1 MGHLSGERER
11 TSPWSSSSESLRSLE
26 VSDRVEEGGSVGG
39 LEVGVAGLVLLRMV
53 TKARTIC

>member
-26 VSDRVEEGGSVGG
+26 VSEREEEGGSVGG

>member
-1 MGHLSGERER
+1 MSGERER

-26 VSDRVEEGGSVGG
+26 VSEREEEGGSVGG

>member
-26 VSDRVEEGGSVGG
+26 VSEREEEGDSVGG
-39 LEVGVAGLVLLRMV
+39 LEVGVTGLVLLRMV